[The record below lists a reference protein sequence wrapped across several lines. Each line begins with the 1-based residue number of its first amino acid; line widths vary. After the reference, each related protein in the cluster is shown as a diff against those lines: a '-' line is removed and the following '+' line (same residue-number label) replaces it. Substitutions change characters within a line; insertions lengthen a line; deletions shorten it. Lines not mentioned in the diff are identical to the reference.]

1 MLRIGEFARLARV
14 SIKLLRHYDQV
25 GLLPPHSVDRDSGYR
40 YYCVD
45 QLAALNRLLIYR
57 RLGFSLKELRRL
69 ARMDAS
75 PGELLR
81 MLTVLRT
88 DLAARVEQERARLAE
103 VDARIALIETVGRA
117 PRHEVAIRR
126 MESAVAIGL
135 RRRCRSYDEV
145 GNLLRSI
152 RSGLPARATIRGYG
166 AIWHRCAKDN
176 AEIDCEALVFVDPRK
191 RAAAGSATLI
201 ELPACTV
208 ASVFHEDSDH
218 DAKLAY
224 RAAIDRATALGYQI
238 AGPMREHYPD
248 PRSDRATLIEAHFPL
263 ELTARPA

>member
-14 SIKLLRHYDQV
+14 SIKLLRHYDDA
-25 GLLPPHSVDRDSGYR
+25 GLLPPHSVDRDTGYR
-40 YYCVD
+40 YYSVN

-75 PGELLR
+75 AGELLQ
-81 MLTVLRT
+81 MLTTLRT
-88 DLAARVEQERARLAE
+88 DLTTRVEAERARLAE
-103 VDARIALIETVGRA
+103 VDARIALIERVGTV
-117 PRHEVAIRR
+117 PHHEVAIRS
-126 MESAVAIGL
+126 MESAFAIGL

-145 GNLLRSI
+145 GNLLQSI
-152 RSGLPARATIRGYG
+152 RSHLPARAPIDGYG

-176 AEIDCEALVFVDPRK
+176 AEIDCEALVFVDPK
-191 RAAAGSATLI
+191 RRPAPSRATLI

-208 ASVFHEDSDH
+208 ASVFHEDSEN

-224 RAAIDRATALGYQI
+224 RAAIERATTLGYRI
-238 AGPMREHYPD
+238 AGPMREHYPG
-248 PRSDRATLIEAHFPL
+248 PQSASAALIEAQFPL
-263 ELTARPA
+263 ELIARPA